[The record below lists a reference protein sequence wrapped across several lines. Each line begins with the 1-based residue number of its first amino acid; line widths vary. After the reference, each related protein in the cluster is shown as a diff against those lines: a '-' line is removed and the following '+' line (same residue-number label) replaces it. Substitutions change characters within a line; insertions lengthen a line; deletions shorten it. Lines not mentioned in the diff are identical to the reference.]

1 MISSMTG
8 FATASAECALGVI
21 TVELRSVNNRFLDA
35 VLRLPDEFRPFEPAL
50 REKLSGKVVRGKVE
64 VRVGLAARTDATPS
78 LDMNE
83 GVVAA
88 LLGAERRIL
97 SLADGARGLSV
108 ADILRWP
115 GVLASDTVD
124 PQSLG
129 QPLLTAFDTALN
141 DFVAT
146 RRREG
151 EKLAGLLRER
161 VARIAA
167 LAKELAPQVPEA
179 VAAQREKLIE
189 RLKEALESVDEDRLK
204 QEFALFAQKID
215 VDEEL
220 SRLSTHLS
228 EVRRI
233 LKAGGQAGKRL
244 DFLMQEL
251 NREANTLSSKSLAS
265 DTSQAAVQLK
275 VLIEQMRE
283 QVQNIE

>member
-50 REKLSGKVVRGKVE
+50 REKLAGKVVRGKVE

-83 GVVAA
+83 GVIAA
-88 LLGAERRIL
+88 LLNAERRIL

-151 EKLAGLLRER
+151 DKLASLLRER

-189 RLKEALESVDEDRLK
+189 RLKEALGTVDDNRLA
-204 QEFALFAQKID
+204 QEVALFAQKID

-220 SRLSTHLS
+220 DRLQTHCT
-228 EVRRI
+228 EVTRV
-233 LKAGGQAGKRL
+233 LDAGGSVGKRL

-251 NREANTLSSKSLAS
+251 HREANTLGSKVINMQFTQASLEC
-265 DTSQAAVQLK
+265 K

-283 QVQNIE
+283 QVQNLE